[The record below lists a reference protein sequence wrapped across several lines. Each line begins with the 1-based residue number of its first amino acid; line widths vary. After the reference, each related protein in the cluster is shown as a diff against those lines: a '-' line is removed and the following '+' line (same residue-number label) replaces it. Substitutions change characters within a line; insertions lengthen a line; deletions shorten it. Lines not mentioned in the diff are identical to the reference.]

1 MRYSIEQRDRIYVKG
16 YGFLSFAKNMGKSL
30 SNEYGQKL
38 LDSAKTSTTDA
49 IKTASKRAIQKTEAT
64 GDLIDN
70 KIADKITSVSKK
82 PTMEL
87 HSKELPFNNDNNN
100 NNISEDLE
108 ITANKKRYISPEDGQ
123 QIIDELRA
131 IPKKDAYF

>member
-30 SNEYGQKL
+30 SNEYGQKI

-108 ITANKKRYISPEDGQ
+108 ITADKKRYISPEDGQ